1 MNMHPLSST
10 DFTKA
15 NEEHK
20 GEAGL
25 PKSTL
30 WNFIK
35 EVLTQNQVKGEKNIY
50 PLIDKIS
57 LTYINYLSSLGF
69 QICSK
74 NGKKTLNI
82 EHILEALK
90 TMNFNKHIKLLTSEL
105 SIKEMENEDKAEEKE
120 LEIKYEDHMNVKQLK
135 KKKKKTNK
143 RKRPYE
149 TQEDLEELAREQR
162 EMFEQARLEQM
173 NEQMNEHIIQNQI
186 NENDIHE
193 SDNNN
198 NSAPQNIDELL
209 KNSEK
214 DEINFD

>member
-120 LEIKYEDHMNVKQLK
+120 LEIKYEDHMNVKQLINR
-135 KKKKKTNK
+135 KKKTNK

-173 NEQMNEHIIQNQI
+173 NEQMNENIIQNQI

>member
-1 MNMHPLSST
+1 MHPLSST

-105 SIKEMENEDKAEEKE
+105 SIKEMENEDKLEEKE
-120 LEIKYEDHMNVKQLK
+120 LEIKYEDHMNVKQLINRK
-135 KKKKKTNK
+135 KKLIK
-143 RKRPYE
+143 
-149 TQEDLEELAREQR
+149 
-162 EMFEQARLEQM
+162 
-173 NEQMNEHIIQNQI
+173 
-186 NENDIHE
+186 
-193 SDNNN
+193 
-198 NSAPQNIDELL
+198 
-209 KNSEK
+209 EK
-214 DEINFD
+214 DHMKLKKIQKSQLENKEKCLNKLDQNK

>member
-1 MNMHPLSST
+1 MNIPGYTS
-10 DFTKA
+10 
-15 NEEHK
+15 NEIIKVGEDHK

-35 EVLTQNQVKGEKNIY
+35 EILIQNQVKGEKNIY

-57 LTYINYLSSLGF
+57 LSYINYLSSLGF

-90 TMNFNKHIKLLTSEL
+90 TMNFNKHIKLLTNEL
-105 SIKEMENEDKAEEKE
+105 SIKELENDEIEEKE
-120 LEIKYEDHMNVKQLK
+120 LEIKYEDNMNVKQLINRK
-135 KKKKKTNK
+135 KKSNK
-143 RKRPYE
+143 RKRAYE
-149 TQEDLEELAREQR
+149 NKEDLEELAREQR

-173 NEQMNEHIIQNQI
+173 NQELNENIIHNQI
-186 NENDIHE
+186 KSNNTDP
-193 SDNNN
+193 DNNN
-198 NSAPQNIDELL
+198 EAPQNIDDLL
-209 KNSEK
+209 NNIEK

>member
-1 MNMHPLSST
+1 MNIPGYTS
-10 DFTKA
+10 
-15 NEEHK
+15 NEIIKVGEDHK

-35 EVLTQNQVKGEKNIY
+35 EILIQNQVKGEKNIY

-57 LTYINYLSSLGF
+57 LSYINYLSSLGF

-90 TMNFNKHIKLLTSEL
+90 TMNFNKHIKLLTNKL
-105 SIKEMENEDKAEEKE
+105 SIKELENDEIEEKE
-120 LEIKYEDHMNVKQLK
+120 LEIKYEDNMNVKQLINRK
-135 KKKKKTNK
+135 KKSNK
-143 RKRPYE
+143 RKRAYE
-149 TQEDLEELAREQR
+149 NKEDLEELAREQR

-173 NEQMNEHIIQNQI
+173 NQELNENIIQNQI
-186 NENDIHE
+186 K
-193 SDNNN
+193 DNNFN
-198 NSAPQNIDELL
+198 GDNHHNDAPQNIDDLL
-209 KNSEK
+209 NNIEK

>member
-35 EVLTQNQVKGEKNIY
+35 QVLTQNQVKGEKNIY

-105 SIKEMENEDKAEEKE
+105 SIKEMENEDQLEEKE
-120 LEIKYEDHMNVKQLK
+120 LEIKYEDHMNVKQLINR
-135 KKKKKTNK
+135 KKKTNK

-162 EMFEQARLEQM
+162 EMFERARLEQM
-173 NEQMNEHIIQNQI
+173 NEQMNENIIQNQI
-186 NENDIHE
+186 NENDIPEH
-193 SDNNN
+193 DNNN

-209 KNSEK
+209 KNNEK

>member
-1 MNMHPLSST
+1 MSIPGYTS
-10 DFTKA
+10 
-15 NEEHK
+15 NEIIKVGEDHK

-35 EVLTQNQVKGEKNIY
+35 EILIQNQVKGEKNIY

-90 TMNFNKHIKLLTSEL
+90 TMNFNKHIKLLTNEL
-105 SIKEMENEDKAEEKE
+105 SIKELENDEIEEKE
-120 LEIKYEDHMNVKQLK
+120 LENKYEDNMNVKQLINRK
-135 KKKKKTNK
+135 KKSNK
-143 RKRPYE
+143 RKRAYE
-149 TQEDLEELAREQR
+149 NQEDLEELAREQR

-173 NEQMNEHIIQNQI
+173 NQELNENIQNQI
-186 NENDIHE
+186 K
-193 SDNNN
+193 DNNFN
-198 NSAPQNIDELL
+198 GDNHHNDAPQNIDDLL
-209 KNSEK
+209 NNIEK

>member
-120 LEIKYEDHMNVKQLK
+120 LEIKYEDHMNVKQLINR
-135 KKKKKTNK
+135 KKKTNK

-186 NENDIHE
+186 KENDIPE

>member
-1 MNMHPLSST
+1 MNIPGYTS
-10 DFTKA
+10 
-15 NEEHK
+15 NEIIKVGEDHK

-35 EVLTQNQVKGEKNIY
+35 EILIQNQVKGEKNIY

-57 LTYINYLSSLGF
+57 LSYINYLSSLGF

-90 TMNFNKHIKLLTSEL
+90 TMNFNKHIKLLTNKL
-105 SIKEMENEDKAEEKE
+105 SIKEKEKDEREE
-120 LEIKYEDHMNVKQLK
+120 LEIKYEDNMNMKQLINRK
-135 KKKKKTNK
+135 KKSNK
-143 RKRPYE
+143 RKRDYE
-149 TQEDLEELAREQR
+149 SKEDLEKLAREQR

-173 NEQMNEHIIQNQI
+173 NQELNENIIQNQI
-186 NENDIHE
+186 K
-193 SDNNN
+193 DNNFN
-198 NSAPQNIDELL
+198 GDNHHNDAPQNIDDLL
-209 KNSEK
+209 NNIEK

>member
-1 MNMHPLSST
+1 MSIPGYTS
-10 DFTKA
+10 
-15 NEEHK
+15 NEIIKVGEDHK

-35 EVLTQNQVKGEKNIY
+35 EILIQNQVKGEKNIY

-105 SIKEMENEDKAEEKE
+105 SIKELENDEKEE
-120 LEIKYEDHMNVKQLK
+120 LEIKYEDNMNVKQLINRK
-135 KKKKKTNK
+135 KKSNK
-143 RKRPYE
+143 RKRGYL
-149 TQEDLEELAREQR
+149 TKEDLEELAREQR
-162 EMFEQARLEQM
+162 EMFE
-173 NEQMNEHIIQNQI
+173 
-186 NENDIHE
+186 
-193 SDNNN
+193 
-198 NSAPQNIDELL
+198 
-209 KNSEK
+209 
-214 DEINFD
+214 